1 MRKCT
6 PVFGKIAYIT
16 HEFGYDDISK
26 EMKMKGETK
35 KKYVNHI
42 NHIEAPT
49 IERIREMAKE
59 SFSED
64 FKNLEYEKKEIEIV
78 LSDGRV
84 MIYKEREYSNDYGI
98 ESSKTYKTWIEVKAV
113 RNNEIVR
120 TLRIKEKTVLNPKY
134 EDRPECDFCYKQVVA
149 VFDDNLLDENK
160 KPVKVCKKCKA
171 ELKIMRGIVIQIKK
185 EKEQKA
191 EIDEK

>member
-1 MRKCT
+1 MRRCT
-6 PVFGKIAYIT
+6 PLFGKIAYVT

-26 EMKMKGETK
+26 EMKEKGETK
-35 KKYVNHI
+35 KKYVSHI
-42 NHIEAPT
+42 NHIEAST

-64 FKNLEYEKKEIEIV
+64 FKNLEWEKKEIEIV

-84 MIYKEREYSNDYGI
+84 MIYKEREYSSEYGI
-98 ESSKTYKTWIEVKAV
+98 VSSKTYKTWIEVKAV

-134 EDRPECDFCYKQVVA
+134 EDRPECDFCYKKVVE
-149 VFDDNLLDENK
+149 VFDDNLLDDKK

-171 ELKIMRGIVIQIKK
+171 DLKIMRGFVEERKR

-191 EIDEK
+191 EVEN